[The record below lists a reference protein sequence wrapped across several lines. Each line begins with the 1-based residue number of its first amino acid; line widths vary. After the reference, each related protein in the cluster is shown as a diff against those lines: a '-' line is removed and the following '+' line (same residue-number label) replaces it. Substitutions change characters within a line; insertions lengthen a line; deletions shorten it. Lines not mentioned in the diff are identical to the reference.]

1 MLSRFASFE
10 ARKRRAPATTS
21 YVPACVR
28 QAKDLAE
35 LSHGQPFG
43 RQCRFLP
50 APEESE
56 LPQCC
61 PASFFAPVEIF
72 SEDPGQD
79 SDHWQKVTGLKS
91 ESVTGIISD
100 C

>member
-1 MLSRFASFE
+1 
-10 ARKRRAPATTS
+10 
-21 YVPACVR
+21 
-28 QAKDLAE
+28 
-35 LSHGQPFG
+35 
-43 RQCRFLP
+43 
-50 APEESE
+50 
-56 LPQCC
+56 
-61 PASFFAPVEIF
+61 VEIF